1 MDTGLKHRTKLRV
14 FGKLFSERRLLLLA
28 SGIFFALYGL
38 LLTYC
43 IPYHLWHSEQTQL
56 FSFNADYLAGFLG
69 RPGKPLEYAGSF
81 LVQFFY
87 YPRFGA
93 LLLTAV
99 GVLLFI
105 LIRSNLKKLNVHGL
119 FWSFLPVLGLL
130 MLQTNLHYSPVY
142 SFHLIVV
149 LLGFRLYLEVENKWW
164 RLAGFAFGWPLLF
177 WLAGAY
183 AFVFLILCLLVTL
196 NEVRKLSDILLPL
209 GYCLLGFAWLAVGYW
224 GVFQLPRDV
233 FLGYP
238 FIQMDQS
245 LYRWGLVNLLY
256 LPALLIV
263 AWLFPLQIRK
273 AWSGW
278 NFKTIGLTVVLLS
291 VGFWGVY
298 DYGLNKKQELILK
311 MDYYVQHE
319 QWEKVLE
326 LGKSYPGVNQLVIY
340 YSNLALAKQG
350 LLTEKLFEYPQIG
363 SKGLRLRWERNRL
376 ASLLGGEVFYQLH
389 YYNEAFRWAFESSVS
404 HGLNPRA
411 VKRMAQTS
419 LANGHLEL
427 AKKYVL
433 LLEETLFYK
442 DWAFRFREQM
452 EQAASAPELKTVNHP
467 FQVHTDFTSD
477 IRGFDLKVEELLQ
490 NCPENQAAFDYY
502 TASLLLDKKLEEL
515 TDLVLNNPDRFA
527 GPLHGPLA
535 EAVLL
540 YQKLSGKPLDEI
552 QVEPAVYHRFEEFAR
567 ALSRNRG
574 SQAAYQL
581 EAAFGTTFWYYFYFY

>member
-1 MDTGLKHRTKLRV
+1 MKHRTKLRV
-14 FGKLFSERRLLLLA
+14 FGKFFSERRLLLLA
-28 SGIFFALYGL
+28 AGIFFTLYGL
-38 LLTYC
+38 FLEASM
-43 IPYHLWHSEQTQL
+43 PYLLWHFEQTQL
-56 FSFNADYLAGFLG
+56 FSFNVDYLAGFLE

-87 YPRFGA
+87 YPRLGA
-93 LLLTAV
+93 FLLTAV

-119 FWSFLPVLGLL
+119 LWSFLPVLGIL

-142 SFHLIVV
+142 SFHMMVV
-149 LLGFRLYLEVENKWW
+149 LLCFRLYLEVENKWW
-164 RLAGFAFGWPLLF
+164 RLSAFTFCWPLLF

-183 AFVFLILCLLVTL
+183 AFVLLLLCLLIAMK
-196 NEVRKLSDILLPL
+196 EVRKLSDILLPL
-209 GYCLLGFAWLAVGYW
+209 CYCLLSFAWLAVGYW
-224 GVFQLPRDV
+224 GIFLLPFDV
-233 FLGYP
+233 FLVYP
-238 FIQMDQS
+238 FILMDQS
-245 LYRWGLVNLLY
+245 LYGWGIANLLY

-263 AWLFPLQIRK
+263 AWFFPLQIRK
-273 AWSGW
+273 AWSAW
-278 NFKTIGLTVVLLS
+278 NLKTIGLTVVLLS

-298 DYGLNKKQELILK
+298 QYGVNKKQELILK
-311 MDYYVQHE
+311 MDYYVQHK
-319 QWEKVLE
+319 QWDKVLE
-326 LGKSYPGVNQLVIY
+326 LGKSYPGVNHLVVY
-340 YSNLALAKQG
+340 YTNLALSKQG
-350 LLTEKLFEYPQIG
+350 LLTEQLFEYPQIG

-404 HGLNPRA
+404 HELNPRA

-427 AKKYVL
+427 AEKYVS

-442 DWAFRFREQM
+442 DWASRFREQM
-452 EQAASAPELKTVNHP
+452 EQAASAPEFKTVNYP
-467 FQVHTDFTSD
+467 FQVHSDFTSD

-490 NCPENQAAFDYY
+490 NCPENDAAFDYY
-502 TASLLLDKKLEEL
+502 TASLLLDKKLEKL
-515 TDLVLNNPDRFA
+515 TELVLNNPDRFP
-527 GPLHGPLA
+527 GQLSGPLA

-540 YQKLSGKPLDEI
+540 YQNLRGKPQVEI
-552 QVEPAVYHRFEEFAR
+552 QVEPAVFHRFEEFAQ

-581 EAAFGTTFWYYFYFY
+581 EAAFGTTFWYYFYFC